1 MTRTKYKRVPFDI
14 ELAKKITKG
23 EMKGRIVT
31 HKGKNVRIVCWDKK
45 RNSKDALDYPIV
57 VIAENDYDGE
67 LLYTCTKE
75 GLASYPNYKNRY
87 NLHIEVPTYYRDYS
101 HFVPQKWQPCL
112 VRENEDEI
120 WLLQVSKGKRC
131 GDGVLFYCP
140 DGSPNVWRHCLP
152 LSEATQRLIGTNK
165 SYEELIQELDAEST
179 ATNQEPDAELTSI
192 IPDAEFEDDKEFDFH
207 EIKTFADACEKLGMK
222 EHLLTG
228 SIGGDREA
236 QGQAQALY
244 KLMIIQKAMNNGV
257 WRDKDGWSYYPYWVL
272 YSKEEMEL
280 MSEEEKQKKG
290 IRRLL
295 SCASAAIAE
304 NAGVSCASAYYRGA
318 NTKYCFPLCFNS
330 EEAALYAAKQFEDLF
345 FQYYGIQ
352 NYGISLK

>member
-1 MTRTKYKRVPFDI
+1 MTRTKYKRVPFDL
-14 ELAKKITKG
+14 ELAKKITNK
-23 EMKGRIVT
+23 ETKGRIVT
-31 HKGKNVRIVCWDKK
+31 EDNLTARIVCFDMKYGGNK
-45 RNSKDALDYPIV
+45 ILAALIDCGDYEIGV
-57 VIAENDYDGE
+57 RCDLDGTCRDVRKEN
-67 LLYTCTKE
+67 KF
-75 GLASYPNYKNRY
+75 
-87 NLHIEVPTYYRDYS
+87 NLHIEVPTYHKDYS
-101 HFVPQKWQPCL
+101 NFVPQKWQPCL

-131 GDGVLFYCP
+131 DDGVLFYCL

-152 LSEATQRLIGTNK
+152 LSKATQRLIGTNK
-165 SYEELIQELDAEST
+165 SYEELLQELDAEST

-192 IPDAEFEDDKEFDFH
+192 IPDVEFENDKQFDFH
-207 EIKTFADACEKLGMK
+207 EIKTFEDACRHLGIS
-222 EHLLTG
+222 EDTELLVTF
-228 SIGGDREA
+228 SGDTEA
-236 QGQAQALY
+236 FLQANVFY

-304 NAGVSCASAYYRGA
+304 NAGVSCANAYYRGE

-330 EEAALYAAKQFEDLF
+330 EEAALYAAHQFEDLF
-345 FQYYGIQ
+345 FQYYGI
-352 NYGISLK
+352 KVKA

>member
-1 MTRTKYKRVPFDI
+1 MTRTTYKKIPFDI
-14 ELAKKITKG
+14 ELAKKITNG
-23 EMKGRIVT
+23 EVKGRIVT
-31 HKGKNVRIVCWDKK
+31 RDGHQARIICSD
-45 RNSKDALDYPIV
+45 
-57 VIAENDYDGE
+57 
-67 LLYTCTKE
+67 KE
-75 GLASYPNYKNRY
+75 GYYSIVALVKKSCGVENTYSYNKEGREFDNGMS
-87 NLHIEVPTYYRDYS
+87 LSDLLLEVPTYYKDYS
-101 HFVPQKWQPCL
+101 NFVPQKWQPCL

-131 GDGVLFYCP
+131 DDGVLFYCP
-140 DGSPNVWRHCLP
+140 DGSTNVWRHCLP
-152 LSEATQRLIGTNK
+152 LSKATQRLIGTNK
-165 SYEELIQELDAEST
+165 SYEELIKELDAEST

-244 KLMIIQKAMNNGV
+244 KLLIIQKAMNNGV

-330 EEAALYAAKQFEDLF
+330 EEAALYAAHQFEDLF

-352 NYGISLK
+352 HYGITLK

>member
-1 MTRTKYKRVPFDI
+1 MTRTTYKKIPFDL
-14 ELAKKITKG
+14 ELAKKITNK
-23 EMKGRIVT
+23 EVKGRIVT
-31 HKGKNVRIVCWDKK
+31 QNGRQVRIICFDKD
-45 RNSKDALDYPIV
+45 REQSAYPI
-57 VIAENDYDGE
+57 IALIQIEPHDERMFTFSKKGFYSIGLESSND
-67 LLYTCTKE
+67 LIL
-75 GLASYPNYKNRY
+75 
-87 NLHIEVPTYYRDYS
+87 EVPTYYRDYS
-101 HFVPQKWQPCL
+101 NFVPQKWQPCL

-120 WLLQVSKGKRC
+120 WLLQVSKGNRC
-131 GDGVLFYCP
+131 GDDVLFYCP
-140 DGSPNVWRHCLP
+140 DGSTNVWRHCLP
-152 LSEATQRLIGTNK
+152 LSNATQRLIGTTK

-244 KLMIIQKAMNNGV
+244 KLLIIQKAMNNGV

>member
-1 MTRTKYKRVPFDI
+1 MTRTKYKRVPFDL
-14 ELAKKITKG
+14 ELAKKITNK
-23 EMKGRIVT
+23 ETKGRIVT
-31 HKGKNVRIVCWDKK
+31 EDNLTARIVCFDMKYGGNKILAALIDCGDYEIGVRCDLDGTCRDARKEDKF
-45 RNSKDALDYPIV
+45 
-57 VIAENDYDGE
+57 
-67 LLYTCTKE
+67 
-75 GLASYPNYKNRY
+75 
-87 NLHIEVPTYYRDYS
+87 NLHIEIPTYRDYS

-112 VRENEDEI
+112 VREKEDEI

-131 GDGVLFYCP
+131 DDGVLFYCP

-152 LSEATQRLIGTNK
+152 LSKATQRLIGTNK
-165 SYEELIQELDAEST
+165 SYEELIKELDAEST

-192 IPDAEFEDDKEFDFH
+192 IPDVEFEDDKQFDFH

-244 KLMIIQKAMNNGV
+244 KLLIIQKAMNNGV

-304 NAGVSCASAYYRGA
+304 DSGVRCASAYYRGA

-330 EEAALYAAKQFEDLF
+330 EEAALYAANQFEDLF
-345 FQYYGIQ
+345 FQYYGIK
-352 NYGISLK
+352 LK